1 METVAV
7 HNAANAARHGGPSRL
22 PDGTHN
28 RPRNTGMELDLSWVL
43 DTRVNLS
50 ATERRV
56 ASLPGRRTVKR
67 THRRLGS

>member
-1 METVAV
+1 MP
-7 HNAANAARHGGPSRL
+7 G
-22 PDGTHN
+22 GTHN